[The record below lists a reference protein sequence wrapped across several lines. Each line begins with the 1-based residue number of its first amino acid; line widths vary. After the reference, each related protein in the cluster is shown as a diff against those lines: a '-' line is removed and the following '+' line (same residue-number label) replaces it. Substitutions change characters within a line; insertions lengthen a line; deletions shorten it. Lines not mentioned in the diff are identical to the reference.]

1 MVLEV
6 DYSDYQIL
14 VSHNDWILCCYL
26 LIFVFSSNTSFAGQL
41 ESFSITEIGGEY
53 EARIVV
59 LFDAPAEY
67 VYSVITDYKHIY
79 RINPSIVE
87 TEVLPDRNDGVTRVR
102 NRIEHCIAIFC
113 IEVDMVE
120 DVVEVG
126 EGLLVAKTI
135 PELSSFKSGSSMW
148 YVRPFGNGQTRVQYR
163 SSMKP
168 NFFIPPF
175 IGSMIVKSTLREE
188 ITISLSRIECYAK
201 VMFEMDIENEQDLM
215 DDVLD
220 AILNEGKGCIN
231 TLGKSA
237 HLSLETK

>member
-14 VSHNDWILCCYL
+14 VSHNDWILCCHL
-26 LIFVFSSNTSFAGQL
+26 LIFIFSSNTSFAGQL
-41 ESFSITEIGGEY
+41 ESFTITEIGGEY
-53 EARIVV
+53 EARIVT

-87 TEVLPDRNDGVTRVR
+87 TEVLPSLNDGVTRVR

-120 DVVEVG
+120 DVVEFG
-126 EGLLVAKTI
+126 DGQIVAITI
-135 PELSSFKSGSSMW
+135 PELSSFKYGSSMW
-148 YVRPFGNGQTRVQYR
+148 HVRPFGNGQTRVQYR

-175 IGSMIVKSTLREE
+175 IGSMIVKSKLHEE
-188 ITISLSRIECYAK
+188 ITTSFSRIECHAK
-201 VMFEMDIENEQDLM
+201 VMFEMDMENEPDLM

-220 AILNEGKGCIN
+220 DILNEGKDCIN
-231 TLGKSA
+231 TLGKGA
-237 HLSLETK
+237 YLSLETK